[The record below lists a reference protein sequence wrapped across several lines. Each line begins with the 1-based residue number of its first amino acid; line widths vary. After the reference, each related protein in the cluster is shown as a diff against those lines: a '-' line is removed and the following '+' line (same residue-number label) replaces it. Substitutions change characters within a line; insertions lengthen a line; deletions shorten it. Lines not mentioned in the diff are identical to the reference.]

1 MVNFTEMKK
10 LSVISLIFSLLF
22 ILSCEDD
29 KDTTP
34 PELTI
39 VSPTSGSTVGEIVQ
53 IKVQTTDESG
63 ILKVDFY
70 IQNSMVLS
78 DTTLPYEYEW
88 NTTTN
93 QDGEYKVK
101 VVSFD
106 TEENF
111 VESEVSVTVDN
122 ESKKPS
128 PLDIVSVTYDL
139 EKMTVKWNE
148 SQDSDFKQYNLY
160 YSLSE
165 GGTKS
170 LIQTYTDK
178 SITSY
183 DTTTFDPTKEN
194 WFFIE
199 VVDSYDQNNY
209 GNGMSNSIEL
219 PPVIELSKVYNDTIV
234 SGIISFKITSTDLFG
249 TKEIKLKLNG
259 QEFSWSESSLDWSL
273 DTRQYGNNGTMNIEV
288 FSIDYFNL
296 SSEIKTM
303 TFEYLNGQLIYLDG
317 TSGSMFIKTLGID
330 TTDITFDI
338 FHSGTFDYSLV
349 TEKIIIGTGG
359 SGLYGGDLQQDK
371 LNQIYYSGWME
382 LNPSFSSNGN
392 RVVFMSSGNKINF
405 EIYRINSDG
414 SNIYQITT
422 NGSYNSFPKYS
433 KNNNIGFLRDGNV
446 YLIDEDGNNETQLTN
461 NTDSVTSGFSF
472 SSDGKNITYDSS
484 EILMVYN
491 LESNSFTDTEIK
503 GHSPQFDQNSSDIIY
518 FFKYRTQPV
527 ILKYDLSTKVTETM
541 VTDNRHN
548 FQLYGN
554 YLIYI
559 SDKSSLKVLNIVTK
573 NSGELTGYLVSQ
585 VGDFYLK

>member
-1 MVNFTEMKK
+1 
-10 LSVISLIFSLLF
+10 
-22 ILSCEDD
+22 
-29 KDTTP
+29 
-34 PELTI
+34 
-39 VSPTSGSTVGEIVQ
+39 
-53 IKVQTTDESG
+53 
-63 ILKVDFY
+63 
-70 IQNSMVLS
+70 MVLS